1 MLSQTGR
8 NAKQTVC
15 CTEEISIT
23 FLQEVIYLTKVPWG
37 EALKAHKAF
46 IYFFYP
52 YTTCSDP
59 TALLV
64 KQTSRNCALYI
75 WGTVWSSHIITV
87 WIWGLVTGSKVGHF
101 FYHLCHAP
109 WKVLLY
115 CACNY
120 SSRTIFEEISAIPS
134 LHKSGTF
141 FNTFLHFYYVFE

>member
-23 FLQEVIYLTKVPWG
+23 FLQEVTYLKYQG
-37 EALKAHKAF
+37 SMRREALKAPKQNN
-46 IYFFYP
+46 FFP

-64 KQTSRNCALYI
+64 KQASR
-75 WGTVWSSHIITV
+75 
-87 WIWGLVTGSKVGHF
+87 
-101 FYHLCHAP
+101 
-109 WKVLLY
+109 KVLLY

-141 FNTFLHFYYVFE
+141 F